1 MGIGIR
7 VWLFVA
13 ALQLV
18 TLSPAQATATVLFE
32 VQLGIDGKPIAPMGR
47 GDANQRPRFFLANL
61 DTLDAPRRI
70 QPTPI
75 ASPLPGRAWLG
86 LELSPG
92 SYFLQVLPPGVEQ
105 NPPAVAY
112 SVVQGRYGRL
122 LDYRFKPGRG
132 GYFSQELG
140 AFAFAGAVPADF
152 QALAGFWLEVPRD
165 DAVIHVGSLSMTCK
179 GGRGLFG
186 SLIDSCSDFLQVD
199 DSPTAQQ
206 VAAAVYPGRSFMT
219 RLLMPYGSLR
229 ASAAASLTGDEPTS
243 VPQASPRLGVAP
255 APLGLSGPSALHG
268 VAPAI
273 NFYNL
278 LVVGEQISRR
288 AADQRRT
295 RELERE
301 LQDCLAALSG
311 DAARLDIGALF
322 ASALAA
328 QSDEGSRRWSV
339 SLPLLRLRE
348 VGAEGLLGL
357 ELGLSLVA
365 QGREAGF
372 ADGHLIVVSGPDVQP
387 ASAPHG
393 PASPLYLLQVA
404 ERAPPRTRDEWC
416 GEAGAATLDAEV
428 AAAVRRIAAF
438 AAALRTASPSP

>member
-7 VWLFVA
+7 VRLFVA
-13 ALQLV
+13 VLQLV
-18 TLSPAQATATVLFE
+18 VLAPAQAAATVLVE
-32 VQLGIDGKPIAPMGR
+32 VRLSIDGKPIAPLGR

-61 DTLDAPRRI
+61 DALEAPRRI

-75 ASPLPGRAWLG
+75 AAAPAGRAWLG
-86 LELSPG
+86 LDLSPG

-112 SVVQGRYGRL
+112 SVLQGRYGRL
-122 LDYRFKPGRG
+122 LDYRMKPGRG

-152 QALAGFWLEVPRD
+152 QPLTGFWLEVPRD
-165 DAVIHVGSLSMTCK
+165 GAIIHVGSLSMACK
-179 GGRGLFG
+179 AGRGLFG
-186 SLIDSCSDFLQVD
+186 SLIDSCSDFLLGD
-199 DSPTAQQ
+199 DAPTAQQ

-219 RLLMPYGSLR
+219 RLLLPYGSLR
-229 ASAAASLTGDEPTS
+229 AATASSPAGDEPA
-243 VPQASPRLGVAP
+243 PAPLASPGLGVAP
-255 APLGLSGPSALHG
+255 VPLGLAAPAALHG
-268 VAPAI
+268 AGPAI

-278 LVVGEQISRR
+278 LVVGGQISRR

-301 LQDCLAALSG
+301 LQGCLASLSG
-311 DAARLDIGALF
+311 DASRLDVGALF

-328 QSDEGSRRWSV
+328 QADGGSRRWSV

-348 VGAEGLLGL
+348 VGEEGLLGL
-357 ELGLSLVA
+357 ELGLALVA
-365 QGREAGF
+365 QGGAAGV
-372 ADGHLIVVSGPDVQP
+372 AEGHLIVVSGPDVPP

-393 PASPLYLLQVA
+393 PVSPLYLLQVA
-404 ERAPPRTRDEWC
+404 ERAAPRTRAEWC

-428 AAAVRRIAAF
+428 GAALRRIAAF
-438 AAALRTASPSP
+438 AVSLRSASPAP